1 MALMVRSSFRVVA
14 RPRLVALVGGILF
27 VIGVVGLG
35 DGARYSLFGQSVVG
49 KTVAFYAA
57 QARSASVIATVLVD
71 IPPDAPFQQE
81 VDDWAGLGDWEVG
94 GPAPLRCA
102 AIHSDHVSCLYDSA
116 LELYLQ
122 PLIFLA
128 LGAVGLAYG
137 ARRRR

>member
-1 MALMVRSSFRVVA
+1 MAPFAPTMFRA
-14 RPRLVALVGGILF
+14 LTRPRLVALVGGILF

-35 DGARYSLFGQSVVG
+35 DGARYSLFGQSVIG
-49 KTVAFYAA
+49 KTVDFHAA
-57 QARSASVIATVLVD
+57 QARSASVIAKVVVE
-71 IPPDAPFQQE
+71 IPPEAPFQWE

-116 LELYLQ
+116 LEIYLQ
-122 PLIFLA
+122 PVIFLA
-128 LGAVGLAYG
+128 LGAAGLAYG